1 MSLSIFHPHAVACAW
16 AGAALGFGALNGPAI
31 AAGVK
36 DNSTCPDLTGHYRV
50 AEFGDANDDALKAL
64 SSRMA
69 SSQYS
74 EVQFAR
80 GVGQDW
86 ELFIKSGATGRFPGS
101 PSVTLRHGTDFACR
115 DGWVEVIPPV
125 RTNRRTE
132 QGWFEGQSVVLLD
145 RASPNGL
152 RLTVRFSGGQRST
165 LYQYDSARLSLPV
178 PGTGMRL
185 NEAIRWPDV
194 SEPAP
199 PRIDNTPPAP
209 EAPSVAQTRQ
219 RLSATMLGPVILTG
233 LKPDAHGV
241 RASLK
246 ATQSE
251 QVAAFEDRLR
261 SAGMGYRVLRQPL
274 WSNNAHEF
282 ELLILPAGSTA
293 AWRPSLLWVE
303 NELRRFRH
311 PNAAETGSIQVD
323 PHGYRVAFTLSG
335 GTQAQDVATHIQ
347 TRSGAFAEVQVQ
359 QPVAV
364 SSASG
369 ARTAQLLLVMK

>member
-1 MSLSIFHPHAVACAW
+1 MSLSFFRPHAVAGAL

-31 AAGVK
+31 AADVK
-36 DNSTCPDLTGHYRV
+36 DNSACPDLSGHYRV
-50 AEFGDANDDALKAL
+50 ADFGDVNDDVLQALR
-64 SSRMA
+64 SRMA
-69 SSQYS
+69 GFLDS
-74 EVQFAR
+74 EIRFGR
-80 GVGQDW
+80 GVGQNW

-115 DGWVEVIPPV
+115 NGWVELITPV
-125 RTNRRTE
+125 QASRKTE
-132 QGWFEGQSVVLLD
+132 QGWFEGQSVVLLN
-145 RASPNGL
+145 RGSTNGL
-152 RLTVRFSGGQRST
+152 RLTVRFSGGQRTT

-178 PGTGMRL
+178 PGTGRRL
-185 NEAIRWPDV
+185 NESIRWPDV

-199 PRIDNTPPAP
+199 PQIDNTPPAP

-219 RLSATMLGPVILTG
+219 RLSATMLGPVVLTG
-233 LKPDAHGV
+233 LKPDAQGV
-241 RASLK
+241 QASLK
-246 ATQSE
+246 ATQTK

-274 WSNNAHEF
+274 WSNNAQEF

-303 NELRRFRH
+303 NELRRTRH
-311 PNAAETGSIQVD
+311 PNAAKTGSIRAD
-323 PHGYRVAFTLSG
+323 PQGYRVVFTLSG

-347 TRSGAFAEVQVQ
+347 TRSGAFTEVQVQ
-359 QPVAV
+359 QPVEV

>member
-1 MSLSIFHPHAVACAW
+1 MSLSFFHPHAIARALV
-16 AGAALGFGALNGPAI
+16 GAALGLGALNGLAI

-36 DNSTCPDLTGHYRV
+36 DNSACPDLSGHYRV
-50 AEFGDANDDALKAL
+50 AEFGDVNDDALQAL
-64 SSRMA
+64 RSRMA
-69 SSQYS
+69 SSLDS
-74 EVQFAR
+74 EVRFGR
-80 GVGQDW
+80 GVGQNW

-115 DGWVEVIPPV
+115 DGGMELITPV
-125 RTNRRTE
+125 RTSRKTE
-132 QGWFEGQSVVLLD
+132 QGWFEGQSVVLVN

-152 RLTVRFSGGQRST
+152 RLTVRFSGGQRTT

-178 PGTGMRL
+178 PGSGMRL
-185 NEAIRWPDV
+185 NEGIRWPDV

-209 EAPSVAQTRQ
+209 ESPSVAQTRQ
-219 RLSATMLGPVILTG
+219 RLSATLLGPVILTG
-233 LKPDAHGV
+233 LKPDAQGV
-241 RASLK
+241 RTSLK

-251 QVAAFEDRLR
+251 RVAAFEDRLR

-303 NELRRFRH
+303 NELRRIRH
-311 PNAAETGSIQVD
+311 PNTAETGSIQVD
-323 PHGYRVAFTLSG
+323 PQGYRVAFTLSG
-335 GTQAQDVATHIQ
+335 GTQAQDVARHIQ
-347 TRSGAFAEVQVQ
+347 TRSTAFAEVQVQ
-359 QPVAV
+359 QPVEV
-364 SSASG
+364 SSASR

>member
-1 MSLSIFHPHAVACAW
+1 MSLSFFRPHAVAGAL

-31 AAGVK
+31 AADVK
-36 DNSTCPDLTGHYRV
+36 DNSACPDLSGHYRV
-50 AEFGDANDDALKAL
+50 ADFGDVNDDVLQALR
-64 SSRMA
+64 SRMA
-69 SSQYS
+69 GFLDS
-74 EVQFAR
+74 EIRFGR
-80 GVGQDW
+80 GVGQNW

-115 DGWVEVIPPV
+115 DGWVEVIQPV
-125 RTNRRTE
+125 RTSRKTE
-132 QGWFEGQSVVLLD
+132 QGWFEGQSVVLLN
-145 RASPNGL
+145 RASPKGL
-152 RLTVRFSGGQRST
+152 RLTVRVSGGQRTT

-185 NEAIRWPDV
+185 NESIRWPDV

-219 RLSATMLGPVILTG
+219 RLSATMLGPVVLTG
-233 LKPDAHGV
+233 LKPDAQGV
-241 RASLK
+241 QASLK
-246 ATQSE
+246 ATQTK

-274 WSNNAHEF
+274 WSNNAQEF

-303 NELRRFRH
+303 NELRRTRH
-311 PNAAETGSIQVD
+311 PNAAETGSIQAD
-323 PHGYRVAFTLSG
+323 PQGYRVVFTLSG
-335 GTQAQDVATHIQ
+335 VTQAQDVATHIQ

-359 QPVAV
+359 QPVEV